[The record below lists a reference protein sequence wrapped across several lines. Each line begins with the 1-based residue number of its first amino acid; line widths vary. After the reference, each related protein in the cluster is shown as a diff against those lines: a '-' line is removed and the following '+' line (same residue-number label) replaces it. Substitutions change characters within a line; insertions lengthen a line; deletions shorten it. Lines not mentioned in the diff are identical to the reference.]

1 VNTKVKELIDLK
13 ERVEELPKEA
23 TAEIA
28 TLKQLIA
35 KLESDPIG
43 KLTAWEIVQL
53 ARHADRPYTLD
64 FISRLFTSFRP
75 IQGDRKFRDDP
86 AMIGGMALFEGQP
99 VMVIGQQKGRNT
111 KERLYRNYGMAK
123 PEGYRKAIRLMRM
136 AEKFNR
142 PIITFVDT
150 PGAYPGIGA
159 EARGQA
165 EAIAR
170 NLRAMARLRVPIV
183 VIVLGE
189 GGSGG
194 ALALS
199 LGDRILML
207 EHSIYS
213 VISPESCSAILWKDQ
228 DHAKEAAEALRLTA
242 KDMMSFKVIDEIVP
256 EPPEGSHT
264 DWDKAA
270 ALLKPVLLRTLEA
283 IRHQSVEEML
293 TARFEK
299 FRHIGEHLE

>member
-43 KLTAWEIVQL
+43 KLTAWENVQL

-123 PEGYRKAIRLMRM
+123 PEG
-136 AEKFNR
+136 N
-142 PIITFVDT
+142 FVD
-150 PGAYPGIGA
+150 YYA
-159 EARGQA
+159 EVQ
-165 EAIAR
+165 E
-170 NLRAMARLRVPIV
+170 RLKELPTTM
-183 VIVLGE
+183 L
-189 GGSGG
+189 
-194 ALALS
+194 
-199 LGDRILML
+199 IL
-207 EHSIYS
+207 
-213 VISPESCSAILWKDQ
+213 
-228 DHAKEAAEALRLTA
+228 AAEEI
-242 KDMMSFKVIDEIVP
+242 SFGE
-256 EPPEGSHT
+256 
-264 DWDKAA
+264 
-270 ALLKPVLLRTLEA
+270 VLMQNE
-283 IRHQSVEEML
+283 
-293 TARFEK
+293 
-299 FRHIGEHLE
+299 